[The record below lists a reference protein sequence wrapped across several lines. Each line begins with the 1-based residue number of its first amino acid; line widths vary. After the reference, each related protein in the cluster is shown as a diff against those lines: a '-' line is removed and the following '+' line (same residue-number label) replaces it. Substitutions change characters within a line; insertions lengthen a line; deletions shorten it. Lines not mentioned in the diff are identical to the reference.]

1 MFKHLCTPALIYL
14 VISAITIVMAITRVH
29 SAAIMS
35 KVFFA
40 LLWTWFLNFLCSNGY
55 KNVSWFLVLLPFI
68 LIFFGMFFV
77 VKEGMILNKVRN
89 TPPNSKK
96 KKGLNGMIG
105 GCGGTKYGCCPNST
119 NSKSSATDQC

>member
-40 LLWTWFLNFLCSNGY
+40 LLWTWFLNFLCTKGY

-68 LIFFGMFFV
+68 LIFFGMFFM
-77 VKEGMILNKVRN
+77 VKEGVTKFR
-89 TPPNSKK
+89 
-96 KKGLNGMIG
+96 G
-105 GCGGTKYGCCPNST
+105 GG
-119 NSKSSATDQC
+119 